1 LALTYTRN
9 PQKSEEITQDVFL
22 HLWEKRDELKAVKK
36 FGVWLHVIA
45 RNMVISSTR
54 EKLRA
59 LAGGYQE
66 FNNEDA
72 AMETLLV
79 PDRQVEYKESYQ
91 LLLKGIELLP
101 KQRRQVF
108 KMSRLE
114 GLSNIEIAEKLQMHP
129 VTVSQYM
136 AKAIVF
142 LKAYLHDHT
151 GDLILA
157 IVLMGGA

>member
-1 LALTYTRN
+1 MRLHFPGSWVLTGEIYTYTLTYTKN

-22 HLWEKRDELKAVKK
+22 HLWEKRDELRAVKK
-36 FGVWLHVIA
+36 FGAWLHVIA
-45 RNMVISSTR
+45 RNMVISSTC
-54 EKLRA
+54 EKMRA

-72 AMETLLV
+72 AMETLLM
-79 PDRQVEYKESYQ
+79 PDRQAGYKESYQ

-114 GLSNIEIAEKLQMHP
+114 GLSNIEIAEKLSMHP
-129 VTVSQYM
+129 AMVC
-136 AKAIVF
+136 
-142 LKAYLHDHT
+142 
-151 GDLILA
+151 G
-157 IVLMGGA
+157 